1 MCTTKEDVSCT
12 VAFRTKISNIQST
25 FLSSSH
31 AAVLWHVLL
40 SCPISTTAVS
50 ISHCHK
56 QLTCTLQYQKEP
68 TNQNIFP
75 IFLADFESHILDTG
89 RADNMLNKKLHM
101 HADVIFLY
109 FEFIWDGF
117 FSAKKFFNTNTCP
130 TVIIR
135 TASVSNIDHHKTRSL
150 RSSARLRPCA
160 SRSRW
165 CVW

>member
-1 MCTTKEDVSCT
+1 MNNVHNERKHKQHCSS
-12 VAFRTKISNIQST
+12 RTKISSVQSS
-25 FLSSSH
+25 FLSSSD
-31 AAVLWHVLL
+31 ATVLWHILPNL
-40 SCPISTTAVS
+40 HNRSVS
-50 ISHCHK
+50 NCH
-56 QLTCTLQYQKEP
+56 QQCIQTPQYPKEP
-68 TNQNIFP
+68 TKQHILSV
-75 IFLADFESHILDTG
+75 FLAELNTG
-89 RADNMLNKKLHM
+89 RADNMLNKNLHI
-101 HADVIFLY
+101 HTDIVDLY

-135 TASVSNIDHHKTRSL
+135 TASVSNIDHHMTRSL